1 LEAVNGAGVT
11 IAGVLSLQPEVA
23 IPGFLVMVNGVATA
37 YDGVSAIQTAQD
49 GKGRESTYTEAAG
62 DCCGIWRECTGELLS
77 FGFTLSSCL
86 QATQELLQRVAT
98 DKDAMK
104 VVKDV
109 WGGSG
114 CNCR

>member
-1 LEAVNGAGVT
+1 MECQRYKPHRMEREENPPTPRRRGIAVVFGAN
-11 IAGVLSLQPEVA
+11 A
-23 IPGFLVMVNGVATA
+23 
-37 YDGVSAIQTAQD
+37 
-49 GKGRESTYTEAAG
+49 
-62 DCCGIWRECTGELLS
+62 GELLS

-86 QATQELLQRVAT
+86 QVTPELLQRVAT

-109 WGGSG
+109 RGGSG

>member
-1 LEAVNGAGVT
+1 MVFGAN
-11 IAGVLSLQPEVA
+11 A
-23 IPGFLVMVNGVATA
+23 
-37 YDGVSAIQTAQD
+37 
-49 GKGRESTYTEAAG
+49 
-62 DCCGIWRECTGELLS
+62 GELLS
-77 FGFTLSSCL
+77 FGFTLSSYL
-86 QATQELLQRVAT
+86 QVAPELLQRVAT

>member
-1 LEAVNGAGVT
+1 MVFGAK
-11 IAGVLSLQPEVA
+11 A
-23 IPGFLVMVNGVATA
+23 
-37 YDGVSAIQTAQD
+37 
-49 GKGRESTYTEAAG
+49 
-62 DCCGIWRECTGELLS
+62 GELLS
-77 FGFTLSSCL
+77 FGFTLSGYL
-86 QATQELLQRVAT
+86 QVARKLLQRVAT